1 MEYYLWTI
9 YSIQKN
15 VIVRY
20 KGILKI
26 NNMAPKNWPK
36 NIIYT
41 NKIIDKN
48 ILYPIN
54 DYIEGVFVKEITQSD
69 HILLGEYGLFTRRQW
84 EKYEIIG
91 EYCGEL
97 CEYNENN
104 DKNGYIASLYYD
116 LSPEET
122 IYIDANKYGNE
133 TRFINDYRNI
143 KSNPNTQLTSC
154 NISGKQHILIIVIET
169 ILPYNEIL
177 IDYGGDYWDYHKKS
191 TKNL

>member
-69 HILLGEYGLFTRRQW
+69 HILLCNFCF
-84 EKYEIIG
+84 IIII
-91 EYCGEL
+91 EFL
-97 CEYNENN
+97 
-104 DKNGYIASLYYD
+104 
-116 LSPEET
+116 
-122 IYIDANKYGNE
+122 
-133 TRFINDYRNI
+133 IN
-143 KSNPNTQLTSC
+143 L
-154 NISGKQHILIIVIET
+154 L
-169 ILPYNEIL
+169 
-177 IDYGGDYWDYHKKS
+177 
-191 TKNL
+191 